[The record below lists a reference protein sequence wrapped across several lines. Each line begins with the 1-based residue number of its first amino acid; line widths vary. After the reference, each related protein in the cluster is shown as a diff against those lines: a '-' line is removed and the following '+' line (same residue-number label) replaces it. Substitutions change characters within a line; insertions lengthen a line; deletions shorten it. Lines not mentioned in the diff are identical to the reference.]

1 MEAKH
6 HSPAKGRAA
15 LYPTV
20 AELVIQN
27 GRHKGSSR
35 PLSLPLTTI
44 GRAPG
49 CDLRLNVEGIG
60 PLHCCLTY
68 GPSGLQLREL
78 HEGGGTLVN
87 GQPAGNEPLQHGD
100 LLAVGPFQ
108 FQLRLQGPS
117 PAQQLADA
125 HSRQQT
131 EKEALRIQ
139 AAAVA
144 AQQAALTEEEA
155 RLQERRAA
163 LEQQEEQLG
172 KHLAEKQKKLIELRD
187 QARAEHAALKE
198 ERAAHATQ
206 VSEARRELEA
216 ARHEIAEAKKHSEA
230 ERQRLVKLL
239 KGLKRRYERQWTD
252 ERTAL
257 QKREAETVRVRREL
271 EHEREKLQRER
282 GELLQARLRFNGE
295 AELGRR
301 QLHAEWEA
309 LHREQYEHQERC
321 DREHDD
327 LRERSQALNERYGS
341 VAEAARAL
349 EKDQRGWQKHRLLLE
364 READGLENSVRN
376 LRRKLGEMEREVA
389 GLETQKTSLENQKP
403 SAEAPAA
410 VEKPADDAIAD
421 AVEVVAAA
429 ALCDAEATLSEA
441 PQSEAPPS
449 EAPPSEAPMTPVVSP
464 VPVALTRSEPTLE
477 VIAPKMDADA
487 EALHQLVTERLAQLE
502 NLSGELADQRLHLAE
517 QYQRLVT
524 ARDLW
529 REEHEAA
536 ASALEEAARR
546 LHSREG
552 AILQRERALDST
564 ERHQAQLENQA
575 AALQRHL
582 EGWQSR
588 MSARETT
595 WSAERDRLLA
605 DVQGREQLAEQRL
618 TAVSQL
624 HERWQRRRKKEVQWV
639 QAERAAAAKARK
651 ECATLRQRWL
661 TRHGELDREQ
671 RSLAERALAI
681 EQFQQECIGKAAHP
695 AAAARRL
702 ERLRQRWANLAAA
715 TQKALNQ
722 EREALE
728 QEAKEL
734 EEYHGRL
741 AKQSDHIADK
751 ETEIGQKLAD
761 WEKSQLAAH
770 EEINRIRA
778 DMHLVTVCRDRY
790 ETQVDDLRDE
800 VERLARLLLDE
811 AEPVVLSA
819 GKAA

>member
-35 PLSLPLTTI
+35 PLNLPLTTI

-68 GPSGLQLREL
+68 GPNGLQLREL

-87 GQPAGNEPLQHGD
+87 GQPAGSEPLQHGD
-100 LLAVGPFQ
+100 LLGVGPFQ
-108 FQLRLQGPS
+108 FQVRLQGPS

-172 KHLAEKQKKLIELRD
+172 KHLAEKQRKLIELRD
-187 QARAEHAALKE
+187 QARAEHAVLKD
-198 ERAAHATQ
+198 ERAAHAAQ
-206 VSEARRELEA
+206 VSEERRELEA
-216 ARHEIAEAKKHSEA
+216 ARHEIAEAKKQSEA

-239 KGLKRRYERQWTD
+239 KGLKRRYERQCTD
-252 ERTAL
+252 ERAAL
-257 QKREAETVRVRREL
+257 RKREAETVRVRRDL

-341 VAEAARAL
+341 VAAAAREL
-349 EKDQRGWQKHRLLLE
+349 EKDQRNWQKNRLLLE
-364 READGLENSVRN
+364 READGLENRVRN
-376 LRRKLGEMEREVA
+376 LRRKMGEMEREVA
-389 GLETQKTSLENQKP
+389 GLETQKASLENQKP

-410 VEKPADDAIAD
+410 AEKPADDAAAE

-429 ALCDAEATLSEA
+429 ALCDSEATL
-441 PQSEAPPS
+441 SEAPPS
-449 EAPPSEAPMTPVVSP
+449 EAPPVVPP
-464 VPVALTRSEPTLE
+464 VPVPVPLTRSEPTLD
-477 VIAPKMDADA
+477 VVAPRMSSDADA

-524 ARDLW
+524 ARELW
-529 REEHEAA
+529 RAEHESA

-546 LHSREG
+546 LHAREG
-552 AILQRERALDST
+552 AILQRERSLEST

-618 TAVSQL
+618 TAVAQL

-639 QAERAAAAKARK
+639 QAERAAAAKVRK
-651 ECATLRQRWL
+651 ECATLRLRWL
-661 TRHGELDREQ
+661 ERHGELDREQ

-681 EQFQQECIGKAAHP
+681 EQYQQECIGKAAHP

-778 DMHLVTVCRDRY
+778 DMRLATVCRDRY
-790 ETQVDDLRDE
+790 ETQVNDLRDE